1 MSNTE
6 VATQNS
12 NATTIVDGFSSIK
25 PTDASEAARLY
36 SAVSNAKP
44 LKDMVNVPIAV
55 ADVLVQNGSAVADGG
70 VVEDRL
76 IVTLIDENGNAYGSN
91 SPTVAT
97 DLQNLMRIMGEPG
110 TKFWGKALTIV
121 PKLQPSGNG
130 RSFLSL
136 SLPDNG
142 KK

>member
-1 MSNTE
+1 MSE
-6 VATQNS
+6 LATQNS
-12 NATTIVDGFSSIK
+12 NAATSIVDGFSSIK

-44 LKDMVNVPIAV
+44 LKDMVNVPINV
-55 ADVLVQNGSAVADGG
+55 ADVLVQTGTATTDGG
-70 VVEDRL
+70 EVQDRL
-76 IVTLIDENGNAYGSN
+76 IVTLIDVDGNAYGSN

-110 TKFWGKALTIV
+110 TKFWGKSLVLV
-121 PKLQPSGNG
+121 PKLQPSGNN

-136 SLPDNG
+136 TLPEA

>member
-1 MSNTE
+1 MSE
-6 VATQNS
+6 LATQNTS
-12 NATTIVDGFSSIK
+12 ATSIVDGFSSIK

-36 SAVSNAKP
+36 SAVSNAKA
-44 LKDMVNVPIAV
+44 LKDMVNVPIHV
-55 ADVLVQNGSAVADGG
+55 ADVLVQNGTTVGDGG

-76 IVTLIDENGNAYGSN
+76 IVTLIDADGNAFGSN

-97 DLQNLMRIMGEPG
+97 DLQNLIRIMGEPG
-110 TKFWGKALTIV
+110 TKFWGKALTVV
-121 PKLQPSGNG
+121 PKLQASGNG

-136 SLPDNG
+136 SLPEA

>member
-1 MSNTE
+1 MSEIANQNT
-6 VATQNS
+6 
-12 NATTIVDGFSSIK
+12 ATTLANGFSSIK
-25 PTDASEAARLY
+25 PTSADEAARLY
-36 SAVSNAKP
+36 AAVSSAKP

-55 ADVLVQNGSAVADGG
+55 ADVLVQSGTAVADGG

-76 IVTLIDENGNAYGSN
+76 IVTLIDADGSAYGSN

-110 TKFWGKALTIV
+110 SKFWGKSLTVV
-121 PKLQPSGNG
+121 PKLMPSGQG
-130 RSFLSL
+130 RSYLSL
-136 SLPDNG
+136 TLPQV